1 MAINLD
7 LPPILI
13 AYLSYMDT
21 IQNKSSNT
29 IEGYK
34 LDLILFFRFLKLS
47 KNNLPLNTDIKDVC
61 IKDIDENFLKSIS
74 LIDIYN
80 FLDYIKNYRDNCSN
94 TRARKVAVL
103 KSFFNYL
110 KNKVK
115 IIELNPT
122 KNLETPKRPKRQP
135 VYLSLKESEMLL
147 DAVKI
152 KNGRNKERDY
162 AIITLF
168 LNCGLRLSELCN
180 IKLSYIRNDTLII
193 TGKGD
198 KQRTIYLNNSCL
210 KAINEYLNVRNKLK
224 NIKDKDS
231 DYLFLSERK
240 QKINK
245 RSVQRI
251 VQKFIEYAGLDK
263 KYTVHKLRHTAATL
277 LYKYGEV
284 DIRNLQVI
292 LGHEN
297 ISTTTIY
304 THVDKDELRSALK
317 SNPLNNKRNN
327 F

>member
-21 IQNKSSNT
+21 IQNKSRNT

-47 KNNLPLNTDIKDVC
+47 KNNLPLNTDIKNIY
-61 IKDIDENFLKSIS
+61 IKDIDENFLNSIS

-80 FLDYIKNYRDNCSN
+80 FLDYIKNYRYNCSN

-110 KNKVK
+110 ENKVK
-115 IIELNPT
+115 IIKLNPT

-135 VYLSLKESEMLL
+135 IYLSLKESQMLL
-147 DAVKI
+147 DAVKR

-162 AIITLF
+162 AIITIF

-180 IKLSYIRNDTLII
+180 IKLSDIRNDTLII

-198 KQRTIYLNNSCL
+198 QQRTIYLNNSCL
-210 KAINEYLNVRNKLK
+210 KAINEYLNVRNKMK
-224 NIKDKDS
+224 NIEDIDH
-231 DYLFLSERK
+231 LFLSERK

-251 VQKFIEYAGLDK
+251 VQKFIKYAGLDR
-263 KYTVHKLRHTAATL
+263 KYTVHKLRHTSATL

-284 DIRNLQVI
+284 DIRSIQEI

-304 THVDKDELRSALK
+304 THVDKEEIRSALK
-317 SNPLNNKRNN
+317 SNPLNSKKE
-327 F
+327 